1 MIHFESLSQLVF
13 TVIFAVMAV
22 VCFFCGFYNPFHFG
36 TSMACIVM
44 VFTVYKHWWIMGK
57 EIIRQL
63 PDGECDYDGD
73 EEDGSE
79 YQEMIDT

>member
-1 MIHFESLSQLVF
+1 
-13 TVIFAVMAV
+13 
-22 VCFFCGFYNPFHFG
+22 
-36 TSMACIVM
+36 
-44 VFTVYKHWWIMGK
+44 MGK

-79 YQEMIDT
+79 YQEMMDAWGFELSTYDY